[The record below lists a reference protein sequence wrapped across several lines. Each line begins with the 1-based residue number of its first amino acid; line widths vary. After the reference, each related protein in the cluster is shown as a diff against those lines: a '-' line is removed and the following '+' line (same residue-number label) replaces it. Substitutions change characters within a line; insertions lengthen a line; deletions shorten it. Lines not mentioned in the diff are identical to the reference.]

1 MVFSARNEQHLN
13 YRVHNTAWEPIDF
26 DGIKLMMRPSPS
38 RMKALGTKRVGW
50 SYAAM
55 RSKTRRGSVAA
66 ETDEPREY
74 VVLDVETTGLDPDKD
89 AIIEIAAIKVE
100 QGVEADRFHELIRYE
115 KGIPKKIVELTGIT
129 DEMLAEKGIELERA
143 VSSLLSFVG
152 SRIVV
157 AHNAS
162 FDTGFVQAAC
172 EECDLDDFDNECIDT
187 ITLAKK
193 KMPDAPNYRLKTL
206 LGLLNLDNQMYQQPV
221 TSFQRVSN
229 DAPLS
234 EETKTA
240 IQNTVLQFYVHSQPQ
255 EEAEGITACYERLS
269 QEDKL
274 DGESNSISN
283 QKRILEKYCRD
294 HGYTAIRHYDEDD
307 GYSGT
312 NFNRPG
318 FQRMLAD
325 IKAGKIKRVVVKDMS
340 RFGRNYLQV
349 GMYTEMLFPEY
360 GVHFIAV
367 NDGVDSV
374 RGDSEFTAI
383 RNVFNEMYAKDTSKK
398 IRATWQSKGRSGE
411 HLTTIPPYGYKK
423 DPENKKRWIV
433 DEEAA
438 AVVQKIFALC
448 MDGMGP
454 TQIAKWLQE
463 NKVLSP
469 VAYCY
474 ENDLPTTSKRPTDPY
489 KWATKTVVHILERL
503 DYLGH
508 MVNFKTSKQSFKSKK
523 VLWNDPADWVIFEN
537 TQEPIIEESVFLIVQ
552 KIRQGRRRPTKMGDM
567 GMFSGLLFCADC
579 GGKMYLCRANH
590 FKPEQEYY
598 LCSTYRKDRTLCST
612 HSIRRVVL
620 EEIVLRNLRE
630 AIQYVTQY
638 EDDFVQRAADQSL
651 RERDKELA
659 QKKDTL
665 AQSQKRIAE
674 LDVIIKRLYE
684 DNISGKLSDERF
696 IKLSRDYELEQTNLT
711 NLVEHLRQEVK
722 EQEKQ
727 KVNVR
732 QFIAAVRKYT
742 DMQQLDASILRE
754 FVDKIY
760 ISEVY
765 TPDENEPRIK
775 VREIEIVYNFIGA
788 FDFEEAREQSQAAQ
802 KEKKTGVA

>member
-1 MVFSARNEQHLN
+1 MSKQPEMVIARN
-13 YRVHNTAWEPIDF
+13 
-26 DGIKLMMRPSPS
+26 S
-38 RMKALGTKRVGW
+38 RA
-50 SYAAM
+50 
-55 RSKTRRGSVAA
+55 TRNN
-66 ETDEPREY
+66 D
-74 VVLDVETTGLDPDKD
+74 TT
-89 AIIEIAAIKVE
+89 
-100 QGVEADRFHELIRYE
+100 
-115 KGIPKKIVELTGIT
+115 
-129 DEMLAEKGIELERA
+129 
-143 VSSLLSFVG
+143 
-152 SRIVV
+152 
-157 AHNAS
+157 
-162 FDTGFVQAAC
+162 
-172 EECDLDDFDNECIDT
+172 
-187 ITLAKK
+187 
-193 KMPDAPNYRLKTL
+193 
-206 LGLLNLDNQMYQQPV
+206 LNLDNQMYQQPV

-508 MVNFKTSKQSFKSKK
+508 TVNFKTSKQSFKSKK

-727 KVNVR
+727 KVNVITGDDLPELCSTISWGSGMIDNR
-732 QFIAAVRKYT
+732 VIIYDYANGASYELSDRGNFDFTLRFNEADGYLYVDKRKYNT
-742 DMQQLDASILRE
+742 DELVQSGRLVFKDDCLQVEGFSSNVDEPAKYYLTIGAEGVKSIELTMPNSSGGCENADGSLFKKGERIWLENLDGYTDLRGLTITALGENGEIIWTASIPNE
-754 FVDKIY
+754 
-760 ISEVY
+760 
-765 TPDENEPRIK
+765 DENQGFTHL
-775 VREIEIVYNFIGA
+775 VNDDWEITNIE
-788 FDFEEAREQSQAAQ
+788 
-802 KEKKTGVA
+802 

>member
-1 MVFSARNEQHLN
+1 
-13 YRVHNTAWEPIDF
+13 
-26 DGIKLMMRPSPS
+26 
-38 RMKALGTKRVGW
+38 MKQ
-50 SYAAM
+50 
-55 RSKTRRGSVAA
+55 
-66 ETDEPREY
+66 
-74 VVLDVETTGLDPDKD
+74 PDK
-89 AIIEIAAIKVE
+89 
-100 QGVEADRFHELIRYE
+100 F
-115 KGIPKKIVELTGIT
+115 T
-129 DEMLAEKGIELERA
+129 
-143 VSSLLSFVG
+143 
-152 SRIVV
+152 
-157 AHNAS
+157 AHTA
-162 FDTGFVQAAC
+162 Q
-172 EECDLDDFDNECIDT
+172 
-187 ITLAKK
+187 
-193 KMPDAPNYRLKTL
+193 NYTTM
-206 LGLLNLDNQMYQQPV
+206 NLDNPMHQQPLA
-221 TSFQRVSN
+221 SFQRVSN

-234 EETKTA
+234 EQAKAA

-349 GMYTEMLFPEY
+349 GMYTEMMFPEY

-411 HLTTIPPYGYKK
+411 HLATIPPYGYKK
-423 DPENKKRWIV
+423 DPDNKKKWVI
-433 DEEAA
+433 DEQAA

-448 MDGMGP
+448 VSGMGP
-454 TQIAKWLQE
+454 SQIARWLQE
-463 NKVLSP
+463 NKVLNP
-469 VAYCY
+469 AAYAH
-474 ENDLPTTSKRPTDPY
+474 EQGLPTANKPPLHPY
-489 KWATKTVVHILERL
+489 KWCNETVSSILERL
-503 DYLGH
+503 EYLGH
-508 MVNFKTSKQSFKSKK
+508 TVNFKTRKQSFKSKK
-523 VLWNDPADWVIFEN
+523 KLWNDPSEWVIFEN

-552 KIRQGRRRPTKMGDM
+552 KIRQGRCRPTRMGDM

-579 GGKMYLCRANH
+579 GGKMYLCRANR

-598 LCSTYRKDRTLCST
+598 LCSTYRKDRALCTT

-630 AIQYVTQY
+630 AIQYVSQH
-638 EDDFVQRAADQSL
+638 EDDFIQQAADQSL
-651 RERDKELA
+651 REQNKELA
-659 QKKDTL
+659 QKKDDL
-665 AQSQKRIAE
+665 SRSQKRIAE

-696 IKLSRDYELEQTNLT
+696 IKLSHDYELEQMNLT
-711 NLVEHLRQEVK
+711 NIVETLRQEIRK
-722 EQEKQ
+722 QEQQ
-727 KVNVR
+727 KVNVK
-732 QFIAAVRKYT
+732 QFIAVVRKYT
-742 DMQQLDASILRE
+742 DMQQLTASVLRE
-754 FVDKIY
+754 FIDHIEVSQTDKQ
-760 ISEVY
+760 
-765 TPDENEPRIK
+765 TK
-775 VREIEIVYNFIGA
+775 TREIKIVYSFIGA
-788 FDFEEAREQSQAAQ
+788 FDFEQAMTKTKTA
-802 KEKKTGVA
+802 KTKKNGIAV

>member
-1 MVFSARNEQHLN
+1 MSKQPEMVIARN
-13 YRVHNTAWEPIDF
+13 
-26 DGIKLMMRPSPS
+26 S
-38 RMKALGTKRVGW
+38 RA
-50 SYAAM
+50 
-55 RSKTRRGSVAA
+55 TRNN
-66 ETDEPREY
+66 D
-74 VVLDVETTGLDPDKD
+74 TT
-89 AIIEIAAIKVE
+89 
-100 QGVEADRFHELIRYE
+100 
-115 KGIPKKIVELTGIT
+115 
-129 DEMLAEKGIELERA
+129 
-143 VSSLLSFVG
+143 
-152 SRIVV
+152 
-157 AHNAS
+157 
-162 FDTGFVQAAC
+162 
-172 EECDLDDFDNECIDT
+172 
-187 ITLAKK
+187 
-193 KMPDAPNYRLKTL
+193 
-206 LGLLNLDNQMYQQPV
+206 LNLDNQMYQQPV

-474 ENDLPTTSKRPTDPY
+474 ENDLPTISKRPTDPY

-508 MVNFKTSKQSFKSKK
+508 TVNFKTSKQSFKSKK

-788 FDFEEAREQSQAAQ
+788 FDFEEAREQSQAAP

>member
-1 MVFSARNEQHLN
+1 MSKQPEMVIARNP
-13 YRVHNTAWEPIDF
+13 RA
-26 DGIKLMMRPSPS
+26 
-38 RMKALGTKRVGW
+38 
-50 SYAAM
+50 
-55 RSKTRRGSVAA
+55 TRNN
-66 ETDEPREY
+66 D
-74 VVLDVETTGLDPDKD
+74 TT
-89 AIIEIAAIKVE
+89 
-100 QGVEADRFHELIRYE
+100 
-115 KGIPKKIVELTGIT
+115 
-129 DEMLAEKGIELERA
+129 
-143 VSSLLSFVG
+143 
-152 SRIVV
+152 
-157 AHNAS
+157 
-162 FDTGFVQAAC
+162 
-172 EECDLDDFDNECIDT
+172 
-187 ITLAKK
+187 
-193 KMPDAPNYRLKTL
+193 
-206 LGLLNLDNQMYQQPV
+206 LNLDNQMYQQPV

-383 RNVFNEMYAKDTSKK
+383 RNVLNEMYAKDTSKK

-423 DPENKKRWIV
+423 DPENKKRLIV

-508 MVNFKTSKQSFKSKK
+508 TVNFKTSKQSFKSKK

-696 IKLSRDYELEQTNLT
+696 IKLSRDYELEHTNLT

>member
-1 MVFSARNEQHLN
+1 
-13 YRVHNTAWEPIDF
+13 
-26 DGIKLMMRPSPS
+26 
-38 RMKALGTKRVGW
+38 MKQ
-50 SYAAM
+50 
-55 RSKTRRGSVAA
+55 
-66 ETDEPREY
+66 
-74 VVLDVETTGLDPDKD
+74 PDK
-89 AIIEIAAIKVE
+89 
-100 QGVEADRFHELIRYE
+100 F
-115 KGIPKKIVELTGIT
+115 T
-129 DEMLAEKGIELERA
+129 
-143 VSSLLSFVG
+143 
-152 SRIVV
+152 
-157 AHNAS
+157 AHTAQNH
-162 FDTGFVQAAC
+162 T
-172 EECDLDDFDNECIDT
+172 T
-187 ITLAKK
+187 
-193 KMPDAPNYRLKTL
+193 M
-206 LGLLNLDNQMYQQPV
+206 NLDNPMHQQPLAP
-221 TSFQRVSN
+221 FQRVSN

-234 EETKTA
+234 EQAKTA

-349 GMYTEMLFPEY
+349 GMYTEMMFPEY

-411 HLTTIPPYGYKK
+411 HLATIPPYGYRK
-423 DPENKKRWIV
+423 DPDNKKKWVI
-433 DEEAA
+433 DEQAA

-448 MDGMGP
+448 VSGMGP
-454 TQIAKWLQE
+454 SQIARWLQE
-463 NKVLSP
+463 NKVLNP
-469 VAYCY
+469 AAYAH
-474 ENDLPTTSKRPTDPY
+474 EKGLPTANNPPVHPY
-489 KWATKTVVHILERL
+489 KWSNETVSRILEKL
-503 DYLGH
+503 EYLGH
-508 MVNFKTSKQSFKSKK
+508 TVNFKTRKQSFKSKK
-523 VLWNDPADWVIFEN
+523 KLWNDPSEWVIFEK

-552 KIRQGRRRPTKMGDM
+552 KIRQGRCRPTRMGDM

-579 GGKMYLCRANH
+579 GGKMYLCRANRY
-590 FKPEQEYY
+590 KPEQEYY
-598 LCSTYRKDRTLCST
+598 LCSTYRKDRALCTT

-630 AIQYVTQY
+630 AIQYVSQF
-638 EDDFVQRAADQSL
+638 EDDFIQQAADQSL
-651 RERDKELA
+651 KEQNKELV
-659 QKKDTL
+659 QKRDDL
-665 AQSQKRIAE
+665 SRSQKRIAE

-711 NLVEHLRQEVK
+711 NIVETLRQEIK
-722 EQEKQ
+722 KQEQQ

-742 DMQQLDASILRE
+742 DMQQLTASVLRE
-754 FVDKIY
+754 FIDHIEVSQMDKQ
-760 ISEVY
+760 
-765 TPDENEPRIK
+765 TK
-775 VREIEIVYNFIGA
+775 TREIKIVYNFIGA
-788 FDFEEAREQSQAAQ
+788 FDFEHAMTKTKTA
-802 KEKKTGVA
+802 KTKKNGIAV

>member
-1 MVFSARNEQHLN
+1 MSKQPEMVIARNP
-13 YRVHNTAWEPIDF
+13 RA
-26 DGIKLMMRPSPS
+26 
-38 RMKALGTKRVGW
+38 
-50 SYAAM
+50 
-55 RSKTRRGSVAA
+55 TRNN
-66 ETDEPREY
+66 D
-74 VVLDVETTGLDPDKD
+74 TT
-89 AIIEIAAIKVE
+89 
-100 QGVEADRFHELIRYE
+100 
-115 KGIPKKIVELTGIT
+115 
-129 DEMLAEKGIELERA
+129 
-143 VSSLLSFVG
+143 
-152 SRIVV
+152 
-157 AHNAS
+157 
-162 FDTGFVQAAC
+162 
-172 EECDLDDFDNECIDT
+172 
-187 ITLAKK
+187 
-193 KMPDAPNYRLKTL
+193 
-206 LGLLNLDNQMYQQPV
+206 LNLDNQMYQQPV

-508 MVNFKTSKQSFKSKK
+508 TVNFKTSKQSFKSKK

-638 EDDFVQRAADQSL
+638 EDDFVQRAADHRKSGLPSWMLSSSDCMRITFPASSPTSVSSNCPVTMSWNRPTLQILSNICGRKSRNRRSRKSTSDSSL
-651 RERDKELA
+651 QRSESTPICSSL
-659 QKKDTL
+659 TL
-665 AQSQKRIAE
+665 PFSGS
-674 LDVIIKRLYE
+674 LWIKF
-684 DNISGKLSDERF
+684 ISPRFTRRTRTSHALRSEKLRS
-696 IKLSRDYELEQTNLT
+696 STT
-711 NLVEHLRQEVK
+711 SLVHL
-722 EQEKQ
+722 
-727 KVNVR
+727 
-732 QFIAAVRKYT
+732 
-742 DMQQLDASILRE
+742 ILR
-754 FVDKIY
+754 KQG
-760 ISEVY
+760 SN
-765 TPDENEPRIK
+765 PKQP
-775 VREIEIVYNFIGA
+775 
-788 FDFEEAREQSQAAQ
+788 
-802 KEKKTGVA
+802 KKKRKPA